1 MTLEEIKRIP
11 EVENNMCTSLIKM
24 FVDAGADIN

>member
-1 MTLEEIKRIP
+1 MALEEINRIP
-11 EVENNMCTSLIKM
+11 EVEINMYTSLIKM